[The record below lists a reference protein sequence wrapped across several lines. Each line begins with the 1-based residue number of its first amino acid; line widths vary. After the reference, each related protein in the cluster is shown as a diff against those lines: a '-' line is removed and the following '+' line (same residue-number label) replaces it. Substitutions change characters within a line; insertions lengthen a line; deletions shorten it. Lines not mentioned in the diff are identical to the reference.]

1 MRPKIVRGALW
12 AAFLLPLAGCSDFIA
27 APESDPNA
35 VPFATANQL
44 FVAHQANMFLWHG
57 GTGLRFATNWM
68 QQVGGTGRQSQ
79 DHERYAVNENDF
91 TPMWYPV
98 YIQGGLIDLRKAQA
112 ITVEAGDRV
121 FTGIL
126 KVSEALMIG
135 TAAAWFGD
143 IPYSEAVNEE
153 IAEPALD
160 DQLTVYAAVL
170 SLLDSAISDLQ
181 SGVGAG
187 PGANDFNFGGDASKW
202 IAAAHS
208 LKARFHL
215 HLVEVD
221 GNSRYTQALAEAA
234 QGISGVP
241 QLNNWT
247 QVHSTNSNEANPWF
261 LWTAAG
267 RAGDLAGNATHIDM
281 VNGGTPADLTDD
293 DPRISGMWS
302 FGVSD
307 FDMQYIGHSNN
318 PGAGDP
324 GPDASFLNLP
334 ATSDYNNPIVSCTE
348 TAFIIAEA
356 QSALGNDALAIAAAK
371 DALTCQELWWGVDLS
386 DLKDSFDGVSGAAL
400 FALIMK
406 QKFVSVFQNSE
417 IWADYK
423 RTCLP
428 VRLPTSPATEI
439 PGRFIYAQ
447 QERQTNSNIPEPD
460 QAPTRNAND
469 PNPC

>member
-1 MRPKIVRGALW
+1 MRPKIVKGALW
-12 AAFLLPLAGCSDFIA
+12 AACLLSLAGCSDFIA
-27 APESDPNA
+27 PPESDPNA
-35 VPFATANQL
+35 VPDATANQL
-44 FVAHQANMFLWHG
+44 FVAHQANMYLWHG
-57 GTGLRFATNWM
+57 GTATRFITNWM
-68 QQVGGTGRQSQ
+68 QQMGGTSRQSA
-79 DHERYAVNENDF
+79 DHERYAVNEQDF
-91 TPMWYPV
+91 SPMWFPV
-98 YIQGGLIDLRKAQA
+98 YIQGGFVDLKKARA
-112 ITVEAGDRV
+112 RTEESGDRV

-135 TAAAWFGD
+135 MAASWFGD
-143 IPYSEAVNEE
+143 IPYTEASNPE

-160 DQLTVYAAVL
+160 DQLAVLQAML

-181 SGVGAG
+181 SGVGVG
-187 PGANDFNFGGDASKW
+187 PGINDFNFGGDAAKW

-208 LKARFHL
+208 LKARYNL
-215 HLVEVD
+215 HLVEVE
-221 GNSRYTQALAEAA
+221 GSGRYTQALAEAQ
-234 QGISGVP
+234 QGILGVP

-267 RAGDLAGNATHIDM
+267 RAGDLTAGATHVNL

-293 DPRISGMWS
+293 DPRASQMLI

-307 FDMQYIGHSNN
+307 FDGQYIGHSNN

-324 GPDASFLNLP
+324 GPDASFLNMP
-334 ATSDYNNPIVSCTE
+334 QNSDYDNPIVSCTE
-348 TAFIIAEA
+348 TNFIIAEA
-356 QSALGNDALAIAAAK
+356 QSALGSDAAAIAAAK

-386 DLKDSFDGVSGAAL
+386 DLKDSFDGLSGAAL
-400 FALIMK
+400 FEAIMT
-406 QKFVSVFQNSE
+406 QKYVSLYVNPE

-428 VRLPTSPATEI
+428 TRLPTAPATEI

-447 QERQTNSNIPEPD
+447 QERQTNSNVPD
-460 QAPTRNAND
+460 VANQPTRNDND